1 MSNVTPD
8 IGQKPKPKGTLLRIE
23 TAGDIPED
31 KLERIAAKFAQ
42 HYDIP
47 SYRLKIESKPSLVGG
62 FIIYYHGDRY
72 DYSVKGQLNRINA
85 FIKRTRADSFKVA
98 DSSEIKK
105 DGKASRSGDEE
116 TPDSEL
122 FSAKEVRKDIEEA
135 LSLFPETSGPS
146 LDNAE
151 LWQLDDVEFDRR
163 VEEAISSSDMIDEIG
178 TVSAVSDGVASV
190 TGLRHCMS
198 DELITFSSGAT
209 GIAMNLEKTKVGVV
223 ILTGEDTVV
232 EGMSCK
238 RTMTTVEVPVGNGLL
253 GRVVNPLGRPIDGK
267 GMIRY
272 VDTRPVES
280 PAPGVTDRS
289 QVNTPLQ
296 TGITAIDAL
305 TPIGRGQRELII
317 GDRQTG
323 KTAIAID
330 TILNQKGKDI
340 ICVYVAIGQKMST
353 IVSTA
358 NLLSRKGALDYSVI
372 VAASASDSAA
382 MQYIAP
388 FSACA
393 IAEKFMYDYHKDVLI
408 VYDDLSKHAQA
419 YRAISL
425 LLRRPPGREAYPG
438 DVFYLHSRLLE
449 RSAKLSEELGGGSI
463 TALPIVETLGN
474 DISAYIPTNVI
485 SITDG
490 QIYLSPEL
498 FFSGQRPA
506 INVGLSVS
514 RVGGAAQTKAVKK
527 VAGPLRIS
535 LAQARE
541 MASFSQFGS
550 DLDENTQLQIKRGA
564 VLNEVLKQEQFK
576 PWTMSEEV
584 FILYIATT
592 DKMNFLAKEDIN
604 EFVFDFVDDT
614 WERHQNIFETISEEG
629 VLSDQIKADIDSAYE
644 EYKQMFLTEHTEY
657 QEEV

>member
-1 MSNVTPD
+1 MSNNTGD
-8 IGQKPKPKGTLLRIE
+8 NLDQKSQGKTRSKGPSLRIE

-31 KLERIAAKFAQ
+31 KLTRVAAKFAEVNEIE
-42 HYDIP
+42 D
-47 SYRLKIESKPSLVGG
+47 YRLSIEQRDDLIGG
-62 FIIYYHGDRY
+62 FIIYFQGSRY
-72 DYSVKGQLNRINA
+72 DYSVKGQLSRMGS
-85 FIKRTRADSFKVA
+85 FIKRTRTIDTS
-98 DSSEIKK
+98 DSSAALT
-105 DGKASRSGDEE
+105 KADFPVTKVREDLEKAIGQFPESHFLSMDNV
-116 TPDSEL
+116 EL
-122 FSAKEVRKDIEEA
+122 
-135 LSLFPETSGPS
+135 LSLKDE
-146 LDNAE
+146 D
-151 LWQLDDVEFDRR
+151 FDKR
-163 VEEAISSSDMIDEIG
+163 VEDAFVFTDFKDEIG
-178 TVSAVSDGVASV
+178 KVASVSDGVASV
-190 TGLRHCMS
+190 TGLRNCMLN
-198 DELITFSSGAT
+198 ELISFASGAT
-209 GIAMNLEKTKVGVV
+209 GIAMNLEKSKVGVV
-223 ILTGEDTVV
+223 LLTGEDTVV
-232 EGMSCK
+232 ESMSCK
-238 RTMTTVEVPVGNGLL
+238 RTMTTCSVPVGMGLL
-253 GRVVNPLGRPIDGK
+253 GRVVDALGHPIDGK
-267 GMIRY
+267 GIIRY
-272 VDTRPVES
+272 VEERPVES
-280 PAPGVTDRS
+280 PAPTIIERAPVD
-289 QVNTPLQ
+289 TPLF

-323 KTAIAID
+323 KTSIALDAII
-330 TILNQKGKDI
+330 NQKDEDV
-340 ICVYVAIGQKMST
+340 ICVYVPIGQKMAN

-358 NLLSRKGALDYSVI
+358 GLLEKHGAMSYTVI
-372 VAASASDSAA
+372 VAASASESAA

-388 FSACA
+388 FAACA

-463 TALPIVETLGN
+463 TALPIVETQGN

-506 INVGLSVS
+506 VNVGLSVS

-550 DLDENTQLQIKRGA
+550 DLDENTQLQIKRGT
-564 VLNEVLKQEQFK
+564 VLNEVLKQERFS
-576 PWTMSEEV
+576 PHTMASEV
-584 FILYIATT
+584 ILLYCATT
-592 DKMNFLAKEDIN
+592 DKFNFLATEDIY
-604 EFVFDFVDDT
+604 EFYTALLADIKL
-614 WERHQNIFETISEEG
+614 RHYNILEELTDGLELNDEIKSE
-629 VLSDQIKADIDSAYE
+629 IDSAYE
-644 EYKQMFLTEHTEY
+644 EYKETFLANNTEY
-657 QEEV
+657 TEED

>member
-8 IGQKPKPKGTLLRIE
+8 NAQKPKSKGTLLRIE

-42 HYDIP
+42 HYEIP
-47 SYRLKIESKPSLVGG
+47 SYRLKIESKPALVDG

-72 DYSVKGQLNRINA
+72 DYSVKGQLTRINA

-98 DSSEIKK
+98 DSVDIKK
-105 DGKASRSGDEE
+105 EAFPLTEDGVV
-116 TPDSEL
+116 PDSAL
-122 FSAKEVRKDIEEA
+122 FSTKEVRKDIEEA
-135 LSLFPETSGPS
+135 LALFPETSVPS

-151 LWQLDDVEFDRR
+151 LWQLDDAEFDKR
-163 VEEAISSSDMIDEIG
+163 VDEALNSLDMIDEIG
-178 TVSAVSDGVASV
+178 LVNSVSDGVATV

-253 GRVVNPLGRPIDGK
+253 GRVVDPLGRPIDGK

-604 EFVFDFVDDT
+604 EFVFAFVDDT
-614 WERHQNIFETISEEG
+614 WDRHQNIFETINEEG
-629 VLSDQIKADIDSAYE
+629 ALSDQIKADIDSAYE
-644 EYKQMFLTEHTEY
+644 EFKELFLAEHTEY
-657 QEEV
+657 QEEE